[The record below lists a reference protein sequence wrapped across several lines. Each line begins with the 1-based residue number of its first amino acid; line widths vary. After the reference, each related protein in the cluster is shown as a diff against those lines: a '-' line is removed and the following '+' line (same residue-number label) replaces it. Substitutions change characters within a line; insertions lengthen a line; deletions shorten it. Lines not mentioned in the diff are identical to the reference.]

1 MTAGIDSVFF
11 SLYLLPTHAVLTI
24 ALGGVGYYAYPY
36 VLILIGTV
44 LITVWMCSARRQTV
58 WRMLR
63 DPALGSILALGYGA
77 AALGVAATISYF
89 AADDAATTPTALWTA
104 SIFGPLLLVV
114 IYLATER
121 ITCPNQVMA
130 GLRGIARAPR

>member
-24 ALGGVGYYAYPY
+24 VVGGVGYYAYPY